1 MYIHTYIRTYTHVL
15 MFCTSLQL
23 TEEEITIILNQALR
37 GLEYLHMRRK
47 IHRDIKAGNILLNT
61 EGHAKLGGQ
70 SLWVLVR
77 VIWSPWQQDLHTS
90 VHVSPFFDWCF
101 TASSVYSGHTA
112 SLSSSSIMPLL
123 LPPLSL
129 LLSCPSSSLPLLP
142 SCPFPSS
149 PSHSS
154 LLRSPTADFGVAG
167 QLSDNMNKRNT
178 VIGTPYWMAPEVI
191 QVSFLPVA
199 RMGGS

>member
-1 MYIHTYIRTYTHVL
+1 MVVLQIFVDKYVCNCLGNQCVLLVNCMHRHRYVPCECLILWCHCGVWNAVEVMSADRKPHYNMLSLCRVTEGVHTYIRTYTHVL
-15 MFCTSLQL
+15 MFSTSLQL

-90 VHVSPFFDWCF
+90 VYVC
-101 TASSVYSGHTA
+101 
-112 SLSSSSIMPLL
+112 I
-123 LPPLSL
+123 
-129 LLSCPSSSLPLLP
+129 
-142 SCPFPSS
+142 
-149 PSHSS
+149 
-154 LLRSPTADFGVAG
+154 
-167 QLSDNMNKRNT
+167 
-178 VIGTPYWMAPEVI
+178 I
-191 QVSFLPVA
+191 FL
-199 RMGGS
+199 